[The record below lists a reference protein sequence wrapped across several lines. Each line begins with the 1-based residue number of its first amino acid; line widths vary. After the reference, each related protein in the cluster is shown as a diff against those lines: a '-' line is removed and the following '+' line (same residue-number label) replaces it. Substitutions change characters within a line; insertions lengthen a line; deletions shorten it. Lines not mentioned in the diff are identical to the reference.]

1 MRGASTRWPQA
12 FHSIWVGPSSVTQRS
27 PLHADGTPHERAA
40 TDDGAVLA
48 RARSD
53 KERKYHDVHDSP
65 IAELITLGVE
75 LGGRWNDAAHA
86 LLRGLAKHKVRNT
99 TVLLRRSAELAWADR
114 WWSMLAVTVQ
124 NSFAAS
130 VLAAGGPGIV
140 LDGSADDEP
149 EMDLLFDAQRWDAAM
164 DDIHFVERDDGP

>member
-1 MRGASTRWPQA
+1 M
-12 FHSIWVGPSSVTQRS
+12 V
-27 PLHADGTPHERAA
+27 
-40 TDDGAVLA
+40 DDTILLC
-48 RARSD
+48 D
-53 KERKYHDVHDSP
+53 
-65 IAELITLGVE
+65 LIRL
-75 LGGRWNDAAHA
+75 
-86 LLRGLAKHKVRNT
+86 LAKNKT
-99 TVLLRRSAELAWADR
+99 KTVHLLIRRSAELAWADR

-164 DDIHFVERDDGP
+164 DDIHFADREDGP

>member
-1 MRGASTRWPQA
+1 MGRPLFCDAT
-12 FHSIWVGPSSVTQRS
+12 IRS
-27 PLHADGTPHERAA
+27 PLHADGTPHEKAA

-48 RARSD
+48 RAQAD

-65 IAELITLGVE
+65 IAELITLAVE
-75 LGGRWNDAAHA
+75 LGGRWNEAAHG

-99 TVLLRRSAELAWADR
+99 PLLLRRSAELAWADR

-130 VLAAGGPGIV
+130 VLAAGGPGIA

-164 DDIHFVERDDGP
+164 DDIHFGDRVDGP